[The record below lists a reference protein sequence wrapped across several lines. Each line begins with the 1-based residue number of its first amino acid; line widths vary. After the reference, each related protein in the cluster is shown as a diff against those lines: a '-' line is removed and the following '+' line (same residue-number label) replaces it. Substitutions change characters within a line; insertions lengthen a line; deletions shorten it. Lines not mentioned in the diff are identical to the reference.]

1 MDDHLGAV
9 TEVKKGLLLLA
20 ELAQHAA
27 MVGGMGNS
35 YAEKCIQ
42 RNTRNWHSMGHQVYV
57 NTQVFLQDV
66 SDEP

>member
-35 YAEKCIQ
+35 YAEKYLLKSAYRETPETGI
-42 RNTRNWHSMGHQVYV
+42 
-57 NTQVFLQDV
+57 
-66 SDEP
+66 